1 MMDEMTIRMAIR
13 ATARISFGLFLGAF
27 LGNALYRLVPASATR
42 WLKANKDG
50 FVLGFAASHTVHLAF
65 IVALVAAIGREHAFK
80 GIMVVAFTTGFLFI
94 YALAIG
100 VLFRRGT
107 FLSSHFESLA
117 HYYLMTLFVVSFT
130 RHAITRPLFYTPFVA
145 VAVTALVIRIA
156 VAIRS
161 RKEQYPPPVEAFR

>member
-27 LGNALYRLVPASATR
+27 LSNTLYRLVPASATR

-65 IVALVAAIGREHAFK
+65 ILALVAAKGREHAFK

-94 YALAIG
+94 YALATG

-107 FLSSHFESLA
+107 LLSSHFESLA

-145 VAVTALVIRIA
+145 VAVTALVMRIA